1 MMQLELPT
9 IYPVTSH
16 TDNVGPGTTFVA
28 IPGTKDDGNRYIQ
41 LALERG
47 STKIVAQQDAMLS
60 DDIVELIAFHGA
72 SLVYV
77 DNCRLAL
84 AELIAQALDY
94 PDKKLKII
102 GITGT
107 KGKTSTSYM
116 IHHLLT
122 AQGCKVALIS
132 TAEKLIGSTLVT
144 MDLTTPLPEHLH
156 MFFHLCVQ
164 HNVEYV
170 VMEVSAQS
178 LTLHRVH
185 GIEFEAGAFTNFS
198 LEHLEFYES
207 MQEYLDAKLQ
217 FFNMIKYPK
226 NMLINFDDPSGY
238 KIFKDRPEFACY
250 SLEDKKSLWYAWVT
264 LRPGSL
270 ELTMKY
276 DENIYNFNANLVGKF
291 NAYNLLAALL
301 IVHKLGFSFESIE
314 KTTLSLPQI
323 PGRMEQY
330 PLKNGATCFIDYAH
344 NPSSYEAVL
353 STLRLMTSDLIVVFG
368 AGGARDKS
376 KRPIMGSIVEKYC
389 DLAIVT
395 SDNPRNELACMIAD
409 DIVAGFT
416 GIKNFKHVRELNRTK
431 AIEMAYELSKPGTV
445 IAVLGKGRDEYQI
458 VGTLTFPFKERAIIR
473 PFMSEDTLYKSL

>member
-1 MMQLELPT
+1 MMHIELPK

-28 IPGTKDDGNRYIQ
+28 IPGTKDDGSLYIR
-41 LALERG
+41 LALEKG
-47 STKIVAQQDAMLS
+47 ATKIVAQQDS
-60 DDIVELIAFHGA
+60 YIAQDLLEMISSLGVI
-72 SLVYV
+72 LVYV
-77 DNCRLAL
+77 ENCRRELAQ
-84 AELIAQALDY
+84 LIAQALDY
-94 PDKKLKII
+94 PAKKLKII
-102 GITGT
+102 GVTGT

-122 AQGCKVALIS
+122 QQGCKVALIS
-132 TAEKLIGSTLVT
+132 TAEKLIGSTLVSL
-144 MDLTTPLPEHLH
+144 DLTTPLPEHLH
-156 MFFHLCVQ
+156 MFFDLCVQ

-185 GIEFEAGAFTNFS
+185 GLEFEAGAFTNFS
-198 LEHLEFYES
+198 LEHLEFYET
-207 MQEYLDAKLQ
+207 MHEYLDAKLE
-217 FFNMIKYPK
+217 FLSMIKDPK
-226 NMLINFDDPSGY
+226 NMLINYDDPSGNQ
-238 KIFKDRPEFACY
+238 IFRDRPEFSCY
-250 SLEDKKSLWYAWVT
+250 SLEDKNASWYAWVT
-264 LRPGSL
+264 LQLGSL
-270 ELTMKY
+270 ELAMKH
-276 DENIYNFNANLVGKF
+276 DEKIYKFQARLVGKF
-291 NAYNLLAALL
+291 NAYNLLVASL
-301 IVHKLGFSFESIE
+301 IVHRLGFSFDAIAQA
-314 KTTLSLPQI
+314 TQSLPQI

-376 KRPIMGSIVEKYC
+376 KRPMMGAIVEKYC

-395 SDNPRNELACMIAD
+395 SDNPRNELASMIAD

-416 GIKNFKHVRELNRTK
+416 GMQNFQHMRELNRTK
-431 AIEMAYELSKPGTV
+431 AIEIAYELSKPGSV

-458 VGTLTFPFKERAIIR
+458 VGHLTFPFKERAILR
-473 PFMSEDTLYKSL
+473 PFMREDTLYKSL

>member
-1 MMQLELPT
+1 MHIELPK

-16 TDNVGPGTTFVA
+16 TDNVGAGSTFVA
-28 IPGTKDDGNRYIQ
+28 IPGTKDDGNRYIR

-47 STKIVAQQDAMLS
+47 ATKIVVQQEVKVLDEL
-60 DDIVELIAFHGA
+60 VEMMTATGVH
-72 SLVYV
+72 LVYV
-77 DNCRLAL
+77 DNCRRAL

-94 PDKKLKII
+94 PAKKLKII
-102 GITGT
+102 GVTGT

-122 AQGCKVALIS
+122 QQGHKVALIS
-132 TAEKLIGSTLVT
+132 TAEKLIGTKLVA

-156 MFFHLCVQ
+156 MFFDLCVQ
-164 HNVEYV
+164 HDVEYV

-185 GIEFEAGAFTNFS
+185 GLEFEAGAFTNFS

-207 MQEYLDAKLQ
+207 MQEYLDAKFQ
-217 FFNMIKYPK
+217 FFSMIKQSK
-226 NMLINFDDPSGY
+226 HMFVNIDDPSGN
-238 KIFKDRPEFACY
+238 KIARDHTQFASY
-250 SLEDKKSLWYAWVT
+250 SLEDKHASWYAWVT
-264 LRPGSL
+264 LQAGSL
-270 ELTMKY
+270 EVILKDNETMY
-276 DENIYNFNANLVGKF
+276 AIQANLVGRF
-291 NAYNLLAALL
+291 NAYNLLVASL
-301 IVHKLGFSFESIE
+301 IVHSLGFSFEAIA
-314 KTTLSLPQI
+314 KATRTLPQI

-376 KRPIMGSIVEKYC
+376 KRPMMGAIVEKYC
-389 DLAIVT
+389 DFAIVT
-395 SDNPRNELACMIAD
+395 SDNPRNESAAAIAD
-409 DIVAGFT
+409 DIVAGFS
-416 GIKNFKHVRELNRTK
+416 GMQNFTHVRELNRTK
-431 AIEMAYELSKPGTV
+431 AIEMAYAMSKPGSV

-458 VGTLTFPFKERAIIR
+458 VGHLTFPFKERAIIR
-473 PFMSEDTLYKSL
+473 PFMREDTQYNSL